1 DRFTQE
7 PHAPALLYPLYVGL
21 GKLAWLLGIGIEELF
36 LDASTAGRLAL
47 LLATWSFTRLLSD
60 DPKARRTGLI
70 LIALSGGLSS
80 VLALAI
86 RVTGLPLPL
95 TGRDLNDPELNPFPV
110 LYTAPHLMFGL
121 ARLLTAVR
129 LY

>member
-1 DRFTQE
+1 
-7 PHAPALLYPLYVGL
+7 LYVGL

-47 LLATWSFTRLLSD
+47 LLAVWSFTRLLSD
-60 DPKARRTGLI
+60 EPRARRAGLI

-86 RVTGLPLPL
+86 RVTGSELPL
-95 TGRDLNDPELNPFPV
+95 TGRDLSDPEFNTFLV

-121 ARLLTAVR
+121 ALLLTAVR
-129 LY
+129 LYVDCWRESV